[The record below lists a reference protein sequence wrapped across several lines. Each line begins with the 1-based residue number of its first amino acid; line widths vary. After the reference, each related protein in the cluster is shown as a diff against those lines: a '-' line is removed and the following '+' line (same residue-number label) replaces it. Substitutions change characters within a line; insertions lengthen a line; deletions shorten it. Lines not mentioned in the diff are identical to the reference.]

1 VLLLRSRA
9 VGVVIALVGLIFA
22 ATGVYLFVSAGW
34 QPATATATSCHTSTT
49 GSGTG
54 IGTRNRSGRRTQQ
67 VCEVTWNDGGVVRTG
82 SLTSGGKSMTV
93 GQPFPVRVHG
103 DEVAL
108 PSSLWVRV
116 GTLAL
121 GVVLLGGG
129 LVLALRRRPT

>member
-1 VLLLRSRA
+1 
-9 VGVVIALVGLIFA
+9 VGLIFA
-22 ATGVYLFVSAGW
+22 ASGGYLFVSAGW

-54 IGTRNRSGRRTQQ
+54 TGTRNRSGRRVQQ
-67 VCEVTWNDGGVVRTG
+67 VCEVTWNDAGVVHTG
-82 SLTSGGKSMTV
+82 SLTSGGNGMTV
-93 GQPFPVRVHG
+93 GRPFPVRVHG
-103 DEVAL
+103 DQVAL
-108 PSSLWVRV
+108 PSSLWVRA